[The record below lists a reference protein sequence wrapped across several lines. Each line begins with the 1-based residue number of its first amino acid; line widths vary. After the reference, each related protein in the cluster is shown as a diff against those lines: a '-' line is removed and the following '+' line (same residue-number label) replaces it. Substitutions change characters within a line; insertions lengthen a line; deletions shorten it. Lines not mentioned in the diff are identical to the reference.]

1 MKLSESQRKYL
12 VRDQII
18 GGALVNGVLNA
29 FLAWLTF
36 RHHALVPMQGDPSI
50 LNDLIATAVLMPLFI
65 CVIGT
70 PLVRKALRAGK
81 FEPLTTL
88 SSGRTMVLW
97 LPANSFLRGLL
108 LALGA
113 LATCA
118 PVLLGLLLLFG
129 VHSMSVAGFTTLKLV
144 YSGILGALVSP
155 LVALY
160 VMASAANVAEPAAA
174 AALSDAA

>member
-1 MKLSESQRKYL
+1 MNLSELQRKYL

-18 GGALVNGVLNA
+18 GGALVNGVINA

-36 RHHALVPMQGDPSI
+36 RHHAVVPMQGDPSI
-50 LNDLIATAVLMPLFI
+50 LNDVIATAVLMPLFI
-65 CVIGT
+65 CMIAT
-70 PLVRKALRAGK
+70 PLVRKAMHAGK
-81 FEPLTTL
+81 FEPLSTP
-88 SSGRTMVLW
+88 SSTRTMVLW

-108 LALGA
+108 LALAA

-118 PVLLGLLLLFG
+118 PVLLGLLLMFG
-129 VHSMSVAGFTTLKLV
+129 VHSMSVAGFTTLKLF

-155 LVALY
+155 VIALY
-160 VMASAANVAEPAAA
+160 VMAAATPGEPAVA